1 MKNFF
6 RQNGILLVVIAAL
19 VAALLG
25 VFSALLKYDPL
36 SNLLGILGTP
46 FRSAVSAAADW
57 VEDRYDYAFRY
68 DELQAENAAL
78 KQRVAELEEVI
89 RQAEDANR
97 QNEQFRALIGL
108 AEKRADFEFED
119 ATVTVQATSNWS
131 STLTINKGSSVGVEA
146 GDCVVDAY
154 GNLVG
159 VVNEVGFNYA
169 VLATVA
175 DPTTEI
181 GGRIPRTDDNAVLEG
196 DFTLMKEGRLK
207 LAYLPENSQPISGDQ
222 ITTSG
227 LGDLYPS
234 GLVVGTVESIHTEAD
249 GLTRYAVVKP
259 AADLE
264 NLRYVFVIKDFDVV
278 S

>member
-1 MKNFF
+1 MRDFF

-19 VAALLG
+19 AAALLW
-25 VFSALLKYDPL
+25 VIST
-36 SNLLGILGTP
+36 LLGFSPLGSILGVLGTP
-46 FRSAVSAAADW
+46 FRTAASAAANW

-68 DELQAENAAL
+68 EELEAENAAL
-78 KQRVAELEEVI
+78 RERVAQLEESV

-97 QNEQFRALIGL
+97 QNELLRELIGL
-108 AEKRADFEFED
+108 AEKRADFSFED
-119 ATVTVQATSNWS
+119 AAVTVRSTSNWNA
-131 STLTINKGSSVGVEA
+131 TITINKGSSVDVA
-146 GDCVVDAY
+146 LGDCVVDAY

-159 VVNEVGFNYA
+159 VVSELGFNYS
-169 VLATVA
+169 VVSTVA
-175 DPTTEI
+175 DPSTEI

-196 DFTLMKEGRLK
+196 DFTLMQEGRLK
-207 LAYLPENSQPISGDQ
+207 LSYLPENSQPISGDQ

-227 LGDLYPS
+227 LGDIYPS
-234 GLVVGTVESIHTEAD
+234 GLVVGTVESIHTGAD
-249 GLTRYAVVKP
+249 GLTRYAVVAP